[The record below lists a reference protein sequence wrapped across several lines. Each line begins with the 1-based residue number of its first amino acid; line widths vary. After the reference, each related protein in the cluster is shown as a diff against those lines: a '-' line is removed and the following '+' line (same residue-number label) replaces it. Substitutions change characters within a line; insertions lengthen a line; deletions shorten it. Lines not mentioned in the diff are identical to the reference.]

1 MPSSPPRRNYSRV
14 AVNQNDDGADDIKS
28 PNTRFSSIA
37 TTEEC
42 DSVKRNLGAAV
53 AVYGGILFWYG
64 AWTLIDDS
72 LVAVRPSQLVLFH
85 ARDLLIGAL
94 LLIATDVY
102 FQVGCVDGSFAPEFW
117 GPWLSRRLAGWP
129 TSFFVVQQAR
139 VAVALIGSVLTW
151 HGLYSLLYELP
162 REGSLAAALGGDVLA
177 ARLVKCCAAL
187 GVGMALLPAS
197 GTLLAVAGLPPMF
210 SEPPK
215 GCALGR
221 AFVAATCC
229 TAGQVVLWWGG
240 YELFTSWC
248 PGEELSGRSQICPPI
263 DPWKSLTLLALGL
276 AAYFGTGTFV
286 AAAFHDDDAQT
297 AASPVAPRRHTLVLT
312 LRCVVVL
319 LGAIAHN
326 TGVWVLVD
334 SAFELRRRSRRGCYW
349 RGTHE
354 EWPCFVPSLLLTL
367 LGYLLLLLS
376 RSAAGN
382 VGVYDLTP
390 TPVLR
395 VSARGG
401 GEGGRERRPSN
412 PAVVVAAPPLARKLE
427 KHERKLARALEAKA
441 AAAAANGGAAPH
453 APAVEA
459 AAAEAAASLP
469 VLETPRSTGSIGR
482 CAGLELGTT
491 PNTGRGLLA
500 SAQPR
505 GVLTVESKGDPGSR
519 DSQV

>member
-1 MPSSPPRRNYSRV
+1 M
-14 AVNQNDDGADDIKS
+14 
-28 PNTRFSSIA
+28 
-37 TTEEC
+37 
-42 DSVKRNLGAAV
+42 KRNLGAAV

-85 ARDLLIGAL
+85 ARDLLIARAPADREPTSTSRSAAPTARSRPSSGAR
-94 LLIATDVY
+94 
-102 FQVGCVDGSFAPEFW
+102 GSRAASPA
-117 GPWLSRRLAGWP
+117 GRPPSSSCSRRGWRWRSSARCSRGTASTRCC
-129 TSFFVVQQAR
+129 TSCRAR
-139 VAVALIGSVLTW
+139 GASP
-151 HGLYSLLYELP
+151 P
-162 REGSLAAALGGDVLA
+162 RS
-177 ARLVKCCAAL
+177 
-187 GVGMALLPAS
+187 
-197 GTLLAVAGLPPMF
+197 
-210 SEPPK
+210 
-215 GCALGR
+215 
-221 AFVAATCC
+221 AATCSPRASSSAARRSASGWRC
-229 TAGQVVLWWGG
+229 CRRRARSSPSPACRRCSPSRQRLRARPRVRRCDLLHGGAGGAVVGRVRALH
-240 YELFTSWC
+240 LVV
-248 PGEELSGRSQICPPI
+248 PGRG
-263 DPWKSLTLLALGL
+263 ALGPL
-276 AAYFGTGTFV
+276 ADLPAHRPV
-286 AAAFHDDDAQT
+286 EVVDAARARARRLLRDGHLRRRRLPRRRFAQT

-334 SAFELRRRSRRGCYW
+334 SAFELRRARAAAATGAARTRSGRALCPR
-349 RGTHE
+349 
-354 EWPCFVPSLLLTL
+354 SSLTL

-395 VSARGG
+395 VPARGG